1 VKKVKH
7 RHQISD
13 KIKDIKK
20 LSNEMAGLCA
30 KYTVRGTGADLAA
43 STGIDTHVL
52 NLYKKESD
60 LVGIKESSDKSH

>member
-1 VKKVKH
+1 
-7 RHQISD
+7 
-13 KIKDIKK
+13 
-20 LSNEMAGLCA
+20 MAGLCA